1 MVTYE
6 GIQTMGYIELAINR
20 TYEFVDPVPGAYT
33 QNLKNSRQNA
43 KLINKKQ
50 NGTHCP
56 MLDSYLRE
64 RMWRQ
69 QHRNGDKFD
78 QIIADIAAHS

>member
-1 MVTYE
+1 
-6 GIQTMGYIELAINR
+6 MGYIELPINR
-20 TYEFVDPVPGAYT
+20 TYEFADPVPEAYM

-56 MLDSYLRE
+56 MLDSYLCE

-78 QIIADIAAHS
+78 QIIADIVAHS